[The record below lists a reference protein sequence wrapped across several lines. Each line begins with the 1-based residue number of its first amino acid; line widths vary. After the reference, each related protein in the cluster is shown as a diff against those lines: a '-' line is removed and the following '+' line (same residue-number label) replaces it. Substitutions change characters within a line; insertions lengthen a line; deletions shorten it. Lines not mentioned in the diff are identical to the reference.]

1 MCKDTSSSLG
11 KLFRVFA
18 NSLKTIPLLL
28 YVLIDNISREILLL
42 ADDIQLCVVFG
53 SQSDIINTFTI
64 AFVISDEI
72 CTNLCLFV
80 FGIRT
85 HLNAFAW
92 DKDCKAVTLKQ
103 NCDMR
108 FTTKL

>member
-28 YVLIDNISREILLL
+28 YVLIHNISREILLL

-64 AFVISDEI
+64 AFVISDKRFAPI
-72 CTNLCLFV
+72 FAYLFL
-80 FGIRT
+80 GLGHI
-85 HLNAFAW
+85 
-92 DKDCKAVTLKQ
+92 
-103 NCDMR
+103 
-108 FTTKL
+108 